1 MKKTAPATA
10 GKTPKTAAPRVG
22 AAAKPGSDPRVAIAK
37 PEDLDDVR
45 AMFREYAQGIGAFHC
60 LDGFEEEACGL
71 PGDYAAPK
79 GRLLIARA
87 GRKAAGCVGVRP
99 LQGGA
104 CEMKR
109 LYIRPAFRGKGLG
122 RALVERALAEA
133 KKAGYRRVQLDTL
146 PNMREALMLYAV
158 LGFTSV
164 EPYLPNPT
172 PGALCFEKAL

>member
-1 MKKTAPATA
+1 MKKTAPA
-10 GKTPKTAAPRVG
+10 K
-22 AAAKPGSDPRVAIAK
+22 AAKPSKAAARLVSGPHVELAE

-79 GRLLIARA
+79 GRLLIARV
-87 GRKAAGCVGVRP
+87 GRKAAGCAGVRP

-109 LYIRPAFRGKGLG
+109 LYVRPAFRGKGLG

-133 KKAGYRRVQLDTL
+133 KRAGYRRVQLDTL